1 MVQITNIYFNNALS
15 KQYKIKDG
23 DGKMAIIKSNGLDK
37 IRKAKVKYEKKFN
50 GQFPW
55 EALITI
61 HSLGGELT
69 AIFPLSSIDEEHEV
83 VYAVVI
89 DEKEDSYLVDLPN
102 HTFTSGSKAWFPRSL
117 VSMEV

>member
-1 MVQITNIYFNNALS
+1 MVIINN
-15 KQYKIKDG
+15 
-23 DGKMAIIKSNGLDK
+23 NGLKK

-69 AIFPLSSIDEEHEV
+69 AIFPLSSIDEERKV
-83 VYAVVI
+83 VYAIVI
-89 DEKEDSYLVDLPN
+89 DEREDSYLVDLPT
-102 HTFTSGSKAWFPRSL
+102 HTFTSGSKAWFSRSL
-117 VSMEV
+117 VTVEV

>member
-1 MVQITNIYFNNALS
+1 MT
-15 KQYKIKDG
+15 
-23 DGKMAIIKSNGLDK
+23 IINSNGSDK
-37 IRKAKVKYEKKFN
+37 IRKARVKYEKKFN

-69 AIFPLSSIDEEHEV
+69 AIFPLSSIDEERKA
-83 VYAVVI
+83 VYAIVI
-89 DEKEDSYLVDLPN
+89 DEKEDSYLVDLPT

-117 VSMEV
+117 VTVEV